1 MIHVL
6 ASIQVKEDSLNA
18 FLEIFRA
25 NVPSVRAEK
34 GCIEY
39 VPAIDAVTDIPVQ
52 QRQPSVVTVIEKWES
67 VDALLAHLETPHM
80 IAYKEATRDM
90 VVQVDVKILQEA

>member
-6 ASIQVKEDSLNA
+6 ASIQVKENSLNA
-18 FLEIFRA
+18 FLDIFKA
-25 NVPSVRAEK
+25 NLPNVRAEQ

-67 VDALLAHLETPHM
+67 VAALLAHLETPHI

-90 VVQVDVKILQEA
+90 VVRVDVKILQEA

>member
-6 ASIQVKEDSLNA
+6 ASIHVKENSFNA
-18 FLEIFRA
+18 FLETFRA
-25 NVPSVRAEK
+25 NVPNVRAEQ

-67 VDALLAHLETPHM
+67 VAALLAHLESPHM
-80 IAYKEATRDM
+80 IAYKEATMDM
-90 VVQVDVKILQEA
+90 VLQVDVKILQEA

>member
-6 ASIQVKEDSLNA
+6 ASIHVKENSLNA

-25 NVPSVRAEK
+25 NVPNVRAEK

-39 VPAIDAVTDIPVQ
+39 VPAVDAATDIPVQ

-67 VDALLAHLETPHM
+67 VDALLEHLETPHM
-80 IAYKEATRDM
+80 AAYKEATRDM
-90 VVQVDVKILQEA
+90 VMQVDVKILQEA